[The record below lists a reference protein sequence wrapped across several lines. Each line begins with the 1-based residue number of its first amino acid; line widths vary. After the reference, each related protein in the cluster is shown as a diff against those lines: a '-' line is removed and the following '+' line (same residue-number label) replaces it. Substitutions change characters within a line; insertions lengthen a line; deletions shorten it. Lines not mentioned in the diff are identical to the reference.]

1 MYGDYD
7 MQENEDGSWSAFQP
21 DSSNKIVSA
30 ESKEKLEWLMAQL
43 DLAFSRG
50 VVQGISEERQ
60 RLREQLGL

>member
-30 ESKEKLEWLMAQL
+30 ESKEKLEWLMEQL